1 MAIAYFTI
9 PETGK
14 IIYNGDTVILSEY
27 PDTIAAVA
35 YGWYKYEENAM
46 NGWHFILLPSKSII
60 PAANVNLS
68 LLTVVPNS
76 SDDDRNPIPLNTSLQ
91 DIESRAFITLD
102 SIAQRDKLIPEFMP
116 NGRIVRV
123 NDSVN
128 NTTNYYEWNIETQSW
143 DDWNIGST
151 IKLSDLQ
158 DDKDHRLV
166 TDDDKSAWNGKPD
179 SNEVLHDLVVLE
191 SSSTS
196 YSVPDTS
203 SVENGQFFIV
213 NYTYFYR
220 KMLYFKDDNGNVVGM
235 GAFDDLKSVRDISEN
250 IRNSAIRWMNTDSD
264 IHFTDPLDF
273 GDFGDIHK
281 FNAGS
286 APFAANGEVSYVLGY
301 HNVPS
306 YVTKGLVFYN
316 RDLHQLWMVT
326 SVNRYSSMGNPICEV
341 TTVPIPLI
349 RTDAIQKK
357 LQSEEVTIYSG
368 DWSSNIASID
378 SITGITAETKLII
391 QPKYGYSQYA
401 WNQCGIYQSDQ
412 LNNYI
417 EFHCDTVPQEDI
429 QVDIYIL

>member
-128 NTTNYYEWNIETQSW
+128 HTTNYYEWNIETQSW
-143 DDWNIGST
+143 DDWNIGSI
-151 IKLSDLQ
+151 IKLSELQ
-158 DDKDHRLV
+158 EDEEHRLV
-166 TDDDKSAWNGKPD
+166 TDEEKETWNAKADSDD
-179 SNEVLHDLVVLE
+179 VLTNLKTLT
-191 SSSTS
+191 STS
-196 YSVPDTS
+196 TNYAVPDTS
-203 SVENGQFFIV
+203 EIENGQFFIV

-220 KMLYFKDDNGNVVGM
+220 QMLYFKNDDGTVFGVGS
-235 GAFDDLKSVRDISEN
+235 FDDLKSVRDASEN
-250 IRNSAIRWMNTDSD
+250 IRRSAIRYMNTSSD
-264 IHFTDPLDF
+264 IHYSEPVDF
-273 GDFGDIHK
+273 GDFGAKHS

-286 APFAANGEVSYVLGY
+286 SPFATTEVSYTLGY

-306 YVTKGLVFYN
+306 YITEGLVFYN
-316 RDLHQLWMVT
+316 NDLRQLWMVT
-326 SVNRYSSMGNPICEV
+326 GVHRYSSMGTPLCEI

-357 LQSEEVTIYSG
+357 IQGEEVTIYSG

-391 QPKYGYSQYA
+391 QPKYGYSQHI

-412 LNNYI
+412 LDNYI